1 MYNNDDEDYFKNEEW
16 EDNYPDD
23 DEARDET
30 FNNLEY
36 LDDKDAD
43 FYNFI
48 DLIADSIYSNIKTK
62 ADYEKGSIR
71 MLLMTKKKEM
81 YIYIVNDDKDQ
92 PVKLLQTIIDHLF
105 DDELSLDWNDAVVL
119 LAKAFAGD

>member
-1 MYNNDDEDYFKNEEW
+1 MYNSDDEDYFKDEEW

-23 DEARDET
+23 EDTADED
-30 FNNLEY
+30 LEDFY
-36 LDDKDAD
+36 EKDVD

-48 DLIADSIYSNIKTK
+48 DLIADSIYSNIQTK
-62 ADYEKGSIR
+62 ANYEKGSIR

-92 PVKLLQTIIDHLF
+92 PVKLLQTIIDHIF

>member
-1 MYNNDDEDYFKNEEW
+1 MYNSDDDDYFKDEEW
-16 EDNYPDD
+16 EDNYPNDEDIVDD
-23 DEARDET
+23 G
-30 FNNLEY
+30 LENF
-36 LDDKDAD
+36 DGKDVD

-62 ADYEKGSIR
+62 ADYDKGSIR

-92 PVKLLQTIIDHLF
+92 PVKLLQTIIDHIF

>member
-1 MYNNDDEDYFKNEEW
+1 MYNSDDEDYFKDEEW

-23 DEARDET
+23 EDTADED
-30 FNNLEY
+30 LEDFY
-36 LDDKDAD
+36 EKDVD

-48 DLIADSIYSNIKTK
+48 DLIADSIYSNIQTK

-92 PVKLLQTIIDHLF
+92 PVKLLQTIIDHIF